1 MTASASILR
10 GRAAL
15 SLRTILLLFVL
26 GLMLYAAAITI
37 YLSYSVTARARNLGR
52 SVQPLDYLFGDLTD
66 RVQGLENTATETWRL
81 ALAGRPVPAE
91 TSAVIR
97 ASATRNGGTA
107 GAASF
112 AALPPEFRTQL
123 AQTDDDVA
131 RLGTMLLEVS
141 GLLEL
146 GRFDEAR
153 ARHVVVDSLLA
164 EVQGRLTQSRRD
176 ALPILIE
183 EERQLSATTTT
194 AVRAV
199 TVWMLAGM
207 VLIPLGLL
215 VASRLVAKPLAEL
228 EQGLARVAEGDLHV
242 ELAVL
247 RDDEVGQLKRHFN
260 DMTRVLRD
268 RAEEQGRFMAA
279 GQLIAG
285 VAHEVNNPLMA
296 VVAMSQARLSVGD
309 VTDEQRDELVQI
321 SRQARR
327 AGKLLSG
334 LLRFVRMDER
344 PKAQADLNSVARD
357 AIDLVAYQF
366 GVEEIILEGDL
377 DPGLPAARGDPA
389 RLEQVLVNLL
399 SNAIHALAQVDPPRR
414 LQVDTS
420 TDGEQVFL
428 AVQDNGRG
436 IPEELRGRIFRP
448 FVSTKGRQGTG
459 LGLYLSRQIAREA
472 GGDLAVMAAPG
483 GGARF
488 VLSLPI
494 AISAEYPLPPR
505 PPAPTPVPG
514 QAPLNGLR
522 VLLVDDEEALRRPL
536 GKYLRRR
543 GADVTEAGDGKAAL
557 AALQVSGVDVIVADL
572 RMPRMDGMEMYSA
585 LEATRPDLAQRL
597 VFLSGDLSELSAA
610 GRLQIP
616 NDRILLKPV
625 DLKTLEEAVTRVAR
639 LGPVKDESEAPPAV
653 PHP

>member
-37 YLSYSVTARARNLGR
+37 YLSYSVTARARNLGK

-66 RVQGLENTATETWRL
+66 RVQGLENTATQTWRL
-81 ALAGRPVPAE
+81 ALAGRPVPGE

-131 RLGTMLLEVS
+131 HLGTMLLEVS

-153 ARHVVVDSLLA
+153 ERHVVVDSLLA

-183 EERQLSATTTT
+183 EERQLSGTTTT

-436 IPEELRGRIFRP
+436 SPEELRGRIFRP
-448 FVSTKGRQGTG
+448 FVSTKGRQ
-459 LGLYLSRQIAREA
+459 
-472 GGDLAVMAAPG
+472 
-483 GGARF
+483 
-488 VLSLPI
+488 
-494 AISAEYPLPPR
+494 
-505 PPAPTPVPG
+505 
-514 QAPLNGLR
+514 
-522 VLLVDDEEALRRPL
+522 
-536 GKYLRRR
+536 
-543 GADVTEAGDGKAAL
+543 
-557 AALQVSGVDVIVADL
+557 
-572 RMPRMDGMEMYSA
+572 
-585 LEATRPDLAQRL
+585 
-597 VFLSGDLSELSAA
+597 
-610 GRLQIP
+610 
-616 NDRILLKPV
+616 
-625 DLKTLEEAVTRVAR
+625 
-639 LGPVKDESEAPPAV
+639 
-653 PHP
+653 

>member
-1 MTASASILR
+1 MTASALIRR
-10 GRAAL
+10 GRGAL
-15 SLRTILLLFVL
+15 SLRSILLLFVL
-26 GLMLYAAAITI
+26 GLMLYAAAITV

-66 RVQGLENTATETWRL
+66 RVQGLENTTTETWRL
-81 ALAGRPVPAE
+81 ALAGRPVPAD
-91 TSAVIR
+91 TAAMIR
-97 ASATRNGGTA
+97 ASAARHGGTA
-107 GAASF
+107 SASSF

-123 AQTDDDVA
+123 AQTDEDVA

-153 ARHVVVDSLLA
+153 KRHVMVDSLLA
-164 EVQGRLTQSRRD
+164 EVQGRLTRSRRD

-183 EERQLSATTTT
+183 EERQLSATTTN

-242 ELAVL
+242 ELAVQ

-260 DMTRVLRD
+260 DMTRVLRE

-309 VTDEQRDELVQI
+309 VTEEQRDELVQI

-344 PKAQADLNSVARD
+344 PKATADLNSVARD

-399 SNAIHALAQVDPPRR
+399 SNAIHALSHVEPPRR

-472 GGDLAVMAAPG
+472 GGDLAVMASPG

-514 QAPLNGLR
+514 QTPLNGLR

-585 LEATRPDLAQRL
+585 LEATRPDLALRL

-625 DLKTLEEAVTRVAR
+625 DLKTLEDAVTRVAR
-639 LGPVKDESEAPPAV
+639 LGRVRDESEAPPAV

>member
-1 MTASASILR
+1 MTVSASIGR

-37 YLSYSVTARARNLGR
+37 YLSYTVTARARNLGR

-66 RVQGLENTATETWRL
+66 RVQGLENTTTDTWRL

-91 TSAVIR
+91 TTAVIR

-107 GAASF
+107 AAASF

-153 ARHVVVDSLLA
+153 QRHVVVDSLLA

-176 ALPILIE
+176 ALPILIA
-183 EERQLSATTTT
+183 EERQLSATTTN

-334 LLRFVRMDER
+334 LLRFVRMEER
-344 PKAQADLNSVARD
+344 PGTTADLNSVARD

-366 GVEEIILEGDL
+366 GVEEIILDGDL
-377 DPGLPAARGDPA
+377 DPGLPAARGDPT
-389 RLEQVLVNLL
+389 RLAQVLVNLL
-399 SNAIHALAQVDPPRR
+399 SNAIHALGHVDPPRR
-414 LQVDTS
+414 LRVDTS

-459 LGLYLSRQIAREA
+459 LGLYLSRQIAREV
-472 GGDLAVMAAPG
+472 GGDLTVTTAAG

-488 VLSLPI
+488 VLALPI
-494 AISAEYPLPPR
+494 AVSAEYPVEPR

-514 QAPLNGLR
+514 QTPLSGLR
-522 VLLVDDEEALRRPL
+522 ALLVDDEEALRRPL

-543 GADVTEAGDGKAAL
+543 GADVIEAGDGEAAL
-557 AALQVSGVDVIVADL
+557 AVLQDSEVDVIVADL

-585 LEATRPDLAQRL
+585 LEATRPDLARRL

-639 LGPVKDESEAPPAV
+639 LSRVKDESEAPPAV

>member
-1 MTASASILR
+1 MTSSGPVRR
-10 GRAAL
+10 GRPAL

-26 GLMLYAAAITI
+26 GLMLYAAAITL
-37 YLSYSVTARARNLGR
+37 YLSYTVTAQARNLGR

-66 RVQGLENTATETWRL
+66 RVQGLENTTTDTWRL
-81 ALAGRPVPAE
+81 AIAGKPVPPDTA
-91 TSAVIR
+91 AAIR
-97 ASATRNGGTA
+97 ASATRNGGNTS
-107 GAASF
+107 AASF
-112 AALPPEFRTQL
+112 ASLPRGFRTRL
-123 AQTDDDVA
+123 AQTDEDVA

-141 GLLEL
+141 SLLEL

-153 ARHVVVDSLLA
+153 QRHVVVDSLLA

-183 EERQLSATTTT
+183 EERQLSATTTN

-242 ELAVL
+242 ELEVL

-344 PKAQADLNSVARD
+344 PGTTADLNSVARD

-366 GVEEIILEGDL
+366 GVEEIILDGDL
-377 DPGLPAARGDPA
+377 DPGLPSARGDPA

-399 SNAIHALAQVDPPRR
+399 SNAIHALGHVDPPK
-414 LQVDTS
+414 T
-420 TDGEQVFL
+420 F
-428 AVQDNGRG
+428 
-436 IPEELRGRIFRP
+436 
-448 FVSTKGRQGTG
+448 
-459 LGLYLSRQIAREA
+459 A
-472 GGDLAVMAAPG
+472 GGHV
-483 GGARF
+483 
-488 VLSLPI
+488 I
-494 AISAEYPLPPR
+494 
-505 PPAPTPVPG
+505 
-514 QAPLNGLR
+514 
-522 VLLVDDEEALRRPL
+522 
-536 GKYLRRR
+536 RR
-543 GADVTEAGDGKAAL
+543 GAGLPGGAGQRPGNSRGIA
-557 AALQVSGVDVIVADL
+557 GTDL
-572 RMPRMDGMEMYSA
+572 PSI
-585 LEATRPDLAQRL
+585 RL
-597 VFLSGDLSELSAA
+597 DERQA
-610 GRLQIP
+610 R
-616 NDRILLKPV
+616 DR
-625 DLKTLEEAVTRVAR
+625 T
-639 LGPVKDESEAPPAV
+639 GAV
-653 PHP
+653 PVPPDCP